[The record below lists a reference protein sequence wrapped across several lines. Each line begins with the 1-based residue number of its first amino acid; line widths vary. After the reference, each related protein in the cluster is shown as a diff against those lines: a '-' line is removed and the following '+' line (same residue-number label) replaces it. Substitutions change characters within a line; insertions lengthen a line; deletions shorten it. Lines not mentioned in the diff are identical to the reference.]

1 VPVPPRPHLSPEAE
15 REDRDDRERLRHLES
30 RLDSL
35 FERRQ
40 ELIEESRRIAAEQR
54 SLYDQSQ
61 SPGEEVERLHAEH
74 QALGH
79 RLAEL
84 RTAREEA
91 RRKVEEAVV
100 ARRELLLT
108 FDKGE
113 RTSPEQIRREI
124 AELEHQQQTRA
135 LPIDEENALIARLRK
150 RSQDLKSAE
159 ARTALV
165 LEHDRLR
172 HEADL
177 AVTTAHDEVDRLG
190 REMTAARTAR
200 DQKMGEIREKLQ
212 SAGGVVAEM
221 RSRGR
226 ARAEVVERIDAISRE
241 IAEVEREG
249 RELLARSRARRDE
262 ARKTMRAFAGP
273 RGRSTDEMLTSNA
286 EAQFEELMK
295 RGKVTLG

>member
-1 VPVPPRPHLSPEAE
+1 MPPRPHLTSEAE
-15 REDRDDRERLRHLES
+15 REDRDDRDRLRHLES

-40 ELIEESRRIAAEQR
+40 ELITEMRRIAAEQR
-54 SLYDQSQ
+54 ALYELTQN
-61 SPGEEVERLHAEH
+61 PGPEVEGLHQEH
-74 QALGH
+74 VGLGH
-79 RLAEL
+79 RIAEL
-84 RTAREEA
+84 RNAREEA
-91 RRKVEEAVV
+91 RRKVEEAVI

-108 FDKGE
+108 FEKGE
-113 RTSPEQIRREI
+113 RTPPEQIRREI

-150 RSQDLKSAE
+150 RSQDLKAAE

-177 AVTTAHDEVDRLG
+177 AVTAAHDEVDRLG
-190 REMTAARTAR
+190 REMTATRAAR

-221 RSRGR
+221 RARGR
-226 ARAEVVERIDAISRE
+226 ARAEVMERIDVISRE
-241 IAEVEREG
+241 ISEVEREG
-249 RELLARSRARRDE
+249 REVLARSRARRDE
-262 ARKTMRAFAGP
+262 ARKNMQSYSGP
-273 RGRSTDEMLTSNA
+273 RGRPTEQILSSNA